1 MDNKYYVYILCNTTK
16 SVLYIGV
23 INDISRRLA
32 EHKQGL
38 IKGFTKRYNVH
49 TLIYAEAYADVK
61 TAIMREKQLKHWSRQ
76 KKEQLINSVNPE
88 WEEILPY

>member
-1 MDNKYYVYILCNTTK
+1 MENKYYVYILCNATK

-23 INDISRRLA
+23 TNDMSRRLA

-38 IKGFTKRYNVH
+38 VEGFTKRYNVH
-49 TLIYAEAYADVK
+49 TLIYAEVYTDVK
-61 TAIMREKQLKHWSRQ
+61 TAIMREKQLKSWSRQ
-76 KKEQLINSVNPE
+76 KKEQLINNVNPE